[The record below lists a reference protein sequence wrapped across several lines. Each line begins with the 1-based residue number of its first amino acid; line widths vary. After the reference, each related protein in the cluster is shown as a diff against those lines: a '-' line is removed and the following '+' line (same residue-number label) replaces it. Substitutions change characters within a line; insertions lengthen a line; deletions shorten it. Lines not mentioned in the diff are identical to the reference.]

1 MGFGSSKTGSSS
13 SYDRNV
19 YMTNAGKL
27 RFGVFP
33 SSTDVGIESPNSYND
48 GAWHHMVATQGTNGM
63 KLYVDGQQV
72 ATGPEVSNLA
82 VNGYWRVGGDNLAGR
97 ASRPSSD
104 YFKGSL
110 DEAAVYPRAL
120 SLGEVQSHFSKAGGT
135 VANSAPTAA
144 YTFTATGKKVSFDG
158 TTSTDTDGNIASYA
172 WDFGG
177 GNTSTD
183 SKPTYTFATAGD
195 KTVSLTVTDNKGGT
209 NTVTKTVHV
218 DNSAPT
224 ADFTSTVNGK
234 QVSFDG
240 TPSSDVDGTIAS
252 YAWDFGDGSPVD
264 TTSGVNVSHT
274 YAAAGAKTVKL
285 TVTDDEGGTSLVT
298 TKTVTPGNAKPTAN
312 FTSTTS
318 DLHADLTS
326 TSTDSDGTI
335 ASYAWDFGDSTPVDT
350 TTGATVGHDYTTGGT
365 YSVKLTV
372 TDNDGAT
379 DTVTKSISVSPA
391 GAPTTLASDDF
402 GRTAVSSWGDAVLGG
417 PWAKIAGSNTDYG
430 VDSGSGAMKTATA
443 GQNRGLSLGTLSAA
457 DTDATVQL
465 SLDKV
470 ADGGGSTSAVC
481 SRYTGTGTTA
491 KSYCARVKVTSAGV
505 ATLSAV
511 SRTGFTDAALKSFTL
526 PSALVAG
533 SQLKIRF
540 QVTGSNHTTLRAKIW
555 LAGGT
560 EPGAWQVDTTDANDL
575 GPQTAGGFA
584 LANTIASSS
593 TNVPITAR
601 WDDLVITTT
610 P

>member
-1 MGFGSSKTGSSS
+1 
-13 SYDRNV
+13 
-19 YMTNAGKL
+19 MTNAGKL

-33 SSTDVGIESPNSYND
+33 SSTDVGIESPNSLQRRRLAPHGRD
-48 GAWHHMVATQGTNGM
+48 PGHERHEAVRRRPAGRHR
-63 KLYVDGQQV
+63 
-72 ATGPEVSNLA
+72 PEVNNLA

-110 DEAAVYPRAL
+110 DEVAVYPRAL
-120 SLGEVQSHFSKAGGT
+120 SLGEVQSHFSKGGGT

-417 PWAKIAGSNTDYG
+417 PWAKIAGSNT
-430 VDSGSGAMKTATA
+430 
-443 GQNRGLSLGTLSAA
+443 RLRRRLRLGI
-457 DTDATVQL
+457 DEDR
-465 SLDKV
+465 
-470 ADGGGSTSAVC
+470 DG
-481 SRYTGTGTTA
+481 RPEP
-491 KSYCARVKVTSAGV
+491 
-505 ATLSAV
+505 
-511 SRTGFTDAALKSFTL
+511 RT
-526 PSALVAG
+526 VAG
-533 SQLKIRF
+533 HPLSRRHRCHGA
-540 QVTGSNHTTLRAKIW
+540 V
-555 LAGGT
+555 
-560 EPGAWQVDTTDANDL
+560 EPRQG
-575 GPQTAGGFA
+575 
-584 LANTIASSS
+584 
-593 TNVPITAR
+593 R
-601 WDDLVITTT
+601 
-610 P
+610 